1 MKDFSYIT
9 LSSSTWFTSF
19 LAFLAQDLIFNS
31 LYVDFNKLEFSF
43 LKRLI
48 SSIDININLFLE
60 LIACYDNVFGF
71 KLAQVGMINK
81 ANYFF
86 NWSEQC
92 RFALTHFVVENSFME
107 YYNTVL
113 IILRYVSVIYC
124 YVNLLSE
131 NAISSS
137 SYLRLLNFIM
147 TDFYIY
153 GFIKICSDV
162 IIVIHPGSFD
172 NANVDLIIG
181 QFIKK

>member
-86 NWSEQC
+86 N
-92 RFALTHFVVENSFME
+92 
-107 YYNTVL
+107 
-113 IILRYVSVIYC
+113 
-124 YVNLLSE
+124 
-131 NAISSS
+131 
-137 SYLRLLNFIM
+137 
-147 TDFYIY
+147 
-153 GFIKICSDV
+153 
-162 IIVIHPGSFD
+162 
-172 NANVDLIIG
+172 
-181 QFIKK
+181 